1 MGPFENWRQSLP
13 KCIYYVDNSEF
24 KNKFI
29 KSCLKKKVNGSI
41 DIIVLNSLFKF
52 TAHCFK
58 FTGRLVLFLKLN
70 S

>member
-29 KSCLKKKVNGSI
+29 KSCLKKKSMV
-41 DIIVLNSLFKF
+41 VLISLF
-52 TAHCFK
+52 
-58 FTGRLVLFLKLN
+58 
-70 S
+70 